1 MNKLND
7 QLKELIATFKS
18 LRDPNNGCAWD
29 REQTFKSIASCSI
42 EEAYEVADAIER
54 EDFQALKSELGDL
67 LFQVVFHAEMADEEG
82 LFDLTDV
89 ISELNDKLIRRH
101 PHVFSDKSAISASES
116 LSIWEDIKAEE
127 RKNLK
132 YDSLMDDVP
141 KNLPSLTRAKKL
153 QKRAARVGFD
163 WPSSKEV
170 MAKIQEEMLELE
182 IERKTDNRENIS
194 EEIGDIL
201 FTVVNLARK
210 LKVDPE
216 EALRKTNKK
225 FQDRINGMEDDLR
238 KRSKTL
244 NTQTLEEL
252 EHLWQVQKNK
262 NKF

>member
-101 PHVFSDKSAISASES
+101 PHVFSDKSAITASES
-116 LSIWEDIKAEE
+116 LTIWEDIKAEE

-163 WPSSKEV
+163 WPSSREV
-170 MAKIQEEMLELE
+170 MAKIQEEILELE
-182 IERKTDNRENIS
+182 IERKADNRENIS

-201 FTVVNLARK
+201 FTLVNLTRHFN
-210 LKVDPE
+210 LDPE
-216 EALRKTNKK
+216 DIMRKSNLKFENRFKAMENHAKENNVALDKMN
-225 FQDRINGMEDDLR
+225 
-238 KRSKTL
+238 
-244 NTQTLEEL
+244 LEEL
-252 EHLWQVQKNK
+252 EELWQKIK
-262 NKF
+262 

>member
-101 PHVFSDKSAISASES
+101 PHVFSDKSAITASES
-116 LSIWEDIKAEE
+116 LTIWEDIKAEE

-163 WPSSKEV
+163 WPSSREV
-170 MAKIQEEMLELE
+170 MAKIQEEILELE
-182 IERKTDNRENIS
+182 IERKADNRENIS

-201 FTVVNLARK
+201 FTLVNLTRHFN
-210 LKVDPE
+210 LDPE
-216 EALRKTNKK
+216 DIMRKSNLKFENRFRAMENHAKENNVALDKMN
-225 FQDRINGMEDDLR
+225 
-238 KRSKTL
+238 
-244 NTQTLEEL
+244 LEEL
-252 EHLWQVQKNK
+252 EELWQKIK
-262 NKF
+262 

>member
-67 LFQVVFHAEMADEEG
+67 LFQVVFHAEMANEEG

-101 PHVFSDKSAISASES
+101 PHVFSDKSAITASES
-116 LSIWEDIKAEE
+116 LTIWEDIKAEE

-141 KNLPSLTRAKKL
+141 RNLPSLTRAKKL

-163 WPSSKEV
+163 WPSSREV

-182 IERKTDNRENIS
+182 IERKADNRENIS

-201 FTVVNLARK
+201 FTLVNLTRHFN
-210 LKVDPE
+210 LDPE
-216 EALRKTNKK
+216 DIMRKSNLKFENRFRAMENHAKENNVALDKMN
-225 FQDRINGMEDDLR
+225 
-238 KRSKTL
+238 
-244 NTQTLEEL
+244 LEEL
-252 EHLWQVQKNK
+252 EELWQKIK
-262 NKF
+262 

>member
-101 PHVFSDKSAISASES
+101 PHVFSDKSAITAEDS
-116 LSIWEDIKAEE
+116 LTIWEDIKAEE

-141 KNLPSLTRAKKL
+141 RNLPSLTRAKKL

-163 WPSSKEV
+163 WPSSREV

-182 IERKTDNRENIS
+182 IERKADNRENIS

-201 FTVVNLARK
+201 FTLVNLTRHFN
-210 LKVDPE
+210 LDPE
-216 EALRKTNKK
+216 DIMRKSNLKFENRFRAMENHAKENNVALDK
-225 FQDRINGMEDDLR
+225 M
-238 KRSKTL
+238 S
-244 NTQTLEEL
+244 LEEL
-252 EHLWQVQKNK
+252 EEIWQKIK
-262 NKF
+262 

>member
-67 LFQVVFHAEMADEEG
+67 LFQVVFHAEMADEVG

-101 PHVFSDKSAISASES
+101 PHVFSDKSAITATES
-116 LSIWEDIKAEE
+116 LTIWEDIKAEE

-163 WPSSKEV
+163 WPSSREV

-182 IERKTDNRENIS
+182 IERKVNNRENIS

-201 FTVVNLARK
+201 FTLVNLARHFN
-210 LKVDPE
+210 LDPE
-216 EALRKTNKK
+216 DIMRKSNLKFENRFRAMENHAKDNNLALDKMSLKK
-225 FQDRINGMEDDLR
+225 
-238 KRSKTL
+238 
-244 NTQTLEEL
+244 LEEI
-252 EHLWQVQKNK
+252 WQKIK
-262 NKF
+262 

>member
-29 REQTFKSIASCSI
+29 KEQTFKSIASCSI

-101 PHVFSDKSAISASES
+101 PHVFSDKSAITAEDS
-116 LSIWEDIKAEE
+116 LTIWDDIKAEE

-132 YDSLMDDVP
+132 YDS
-141 KNLPSLTRAKKL
+141 
-153 QKRAARVGFD
+153 
-163 WPSSKEV
+163 
-170 MAKIQEEMLELE
+170 
-182 IERKTDNRENIS
+182 
-194 EEIGDIL
+194 
-201 FTVVNLARK
+201 
-210 LKVDPE
+210 
-216 EALRKTNKK
+216 
-225 FQDRINGMEDDLR
+225 
-238 KRSKTL
+238 
-244 NTQTLEEL
+244 
-252 EHLWQVQKNK
+252 
-262 NKF
+262 